1 MSDGLAPKDVR
12 ARHATAISEAE
23 TFETLGVSRKA
34 AMEFLRS
41 PEGTIFGQ
49 RLIEADPGAT
59 ASTIVDRA
67 IQQIGSGVEIPDMEL
82 SAEPLVKIVPA
93 GQQVPSFSPFFARP
107 SVFEEVLASGKSLSD
122 YFGLPIKSEAP
133 RYDIMVMR
141 PLAPTEIFITHRQS
155 SPWTT
160 SYRTMRCSLHHG
172 GNHAMTQRIDPIKL
186 KAVAEHLEWVLKQ
199 YPDSEDVQDLLHS
212 LTPLLGDAKAGRVIE
227 PVDNMKIPGAWN
239 FSDGRYVSYKD
250 PGVDSAYVAFV
261 VEMEG
266 GLSDQEKQLNARM
279 DALRRTRK
287 GSSQP

>member
-1 MSDGLAPKDVR
+1 
-12 ARHATAISEAE
+12 
-23 TFETLGVSRKA
+23 
-34 AMEFLRS
+34 
-41 PEGTIFGQ
+41 
-49 RLIEADPGAT
+49 
-59 ASTIVDRA
+59 
-67 IQQIGSGVEIPDMEL
+67 
-82 SAEPLVKIVPA
+82 
-93 GQQVPSFSPFFARP
+93 
-107 SVFEEVLASGKSLSD
+107 
-122 YFGLPIKSEAP
+122 
-133 RYDIMVMR
+133 
-141 PLAPTEIFITHRQS
+141 
-155 SPWTT
+155 
-160 SYRTMRCSLHHG
+160 
-172 GNHAMTQRIDPIKL
+172 MTQRIDPIKL